1 MQKIVIIGGGASGL
15 SCAIK
20 AKNNNNE
27 VIILEKNNA
36 CGKKILVTGSG
47 RCNYYNDNQDLS
59 NYYSNSKNLDKII
72 TKENNLKVE
81 NFFNELGIIPKIKN
95 GYYYP
100 MSNQASSIRNILVE
114 KVLSKNI
121 KIIENA
127 FVKDIVKEND
137 KFRIFYNNEEI
148 IADKVVLA
156 TGSYASLN
164 EFSNSGYDILN
175 KFNLK
180 IEKILPSLVQL
191 KAKGNFFKKWNGVR
205 CDAKVSLYEDGKFL
219 KEEVGELQL
228 TDYGISGICIFNL
241 SGYVSR
247 GLNNAKTETIKIDFL
262 PSIDNLDEFFY
273 KRSKNLNDIGIN
285 TFLEP
290 LLNYKLVDLFLDL
303 ANIKKDKLYQDLTS
317 LEKNSLISI
326 IKNFNLELIG
336 TNSYS
341 KAQTCTGGLSLD
353 EVNLNTMEVNKIKNF
368 YVIGELIDV
377 DGICGGYNLTFAW
390 LSGILSG
397 SDINDKS

>member
-1 MQKIVIIGGGASGL
+1 MKKIIIIGGGASGL
-15 SCAIK
+15 VCAIK
-20 AKNNNNE
+20 SKNNNNE
-27 VIILEKNNA
+27 VIILEKNSV
-36 CGKKILVTGSG
+36 CGKKILATGAG
-47 RCNYYNDNQDLS
+47 RCNYYNDNQDLG

-81 NFFNELGIIPKIKN
+81 QFFKELGVVPKIKN

-127 FVKDIVKEND
+127 FVKDVVKEND
-137 KFRIFYNNEEI
+137 KFRVFYNSEEI

-156 TGSYASLN
+156 TGSYAGVSDI
-164 EFSNSGYDILN
+164 SNSGYDVLN

-180 IEKILPSLVQL
+180 IEEVLPSLVQL

-205 CDAKVSLYEDGKFL
+205 CDAKVGLYEDNNFL
-219 KEEVGELQL
+219 KEEIGELQL

-247 GLNNAKTETIKIDFL
+247 GLKKKKHEFIKIDFL
-262 PSIDNLDEFFY
+262 PSIDRLEEFFL
-273 KRSKNLNDIGIN
+273 KRSETLNNVSIK

-303 ANIKKDKLYQDLTS
+303 AHIKKDKLYQELTND
-317 LEKNSLISI
+317 ERNALIST
-326 IKNFNLELIG
+326 IKSFYLELTG

-353 EVNLNTMEVNKIKNF
+353 EVDLSTMEVKQIKNL

-390 LSGILSG
+390 MSGILAG
-397 SDINDKS
+397 SDISDKS